1 MKKVLLIFCFLIPY
15 FVFSQI
21 NYPAKDSLGNYGI
34 INSFGKWVVQPKYS
48 SIGEFFD
55 YQYNKIDSATVF
67 VENNYYKN
75 SNIVISKKSGLIS
88 EKGKILIK
96 PKV

>member
-34 INSFGKWVVQPKYS
+34 INSFGKWVVQPK
-48 SIGEFFD
+48 
-55 YQYNKIDSATVF
+55 
-67 VENNYYKN
+67 
-75 SNIVISKKSGLIS
+75 
-88 EKGKILIK
+88 
-96 PKV
+96 